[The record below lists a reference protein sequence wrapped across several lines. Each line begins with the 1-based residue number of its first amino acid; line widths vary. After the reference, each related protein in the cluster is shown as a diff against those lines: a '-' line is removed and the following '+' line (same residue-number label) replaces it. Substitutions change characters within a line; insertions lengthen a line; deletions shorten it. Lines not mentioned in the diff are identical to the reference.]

1 MHRTHISPSQTA
13 SRSAEPPPASS
24 TSPTLVR
31 GSVTIPNG
39 TENLAQF
46 RNPSCG
52 GSFWKVRLGGGSSGS
67 MEAAAQLTPGG
78 VRAIVDGA
86 LPAQIQP
93 VLQVLQVRQV
103 TNPNPNPNPNTSE
116 RYRMTLSDGAHSHQ
130 AILAT
135 AFNPFVWDGTL
146 RVGTIVHLNEF
157 ICNTIHDKRIII
169 VLKLEI
175 LQTECAII
183 GSPQNYLAQSLE
195 KVLDPSLSAIAAQK
209 NIGTDFGG
217 PGMLGSSIAPRAE
230 QASNNL
236 PYGVPYSG
244 AQGIVSSSIGQAL
257 EPDHNNGRAV
267 VPDHNNMFTG
277 GSYGTVSAQNTVN
290 ASMVEP
296 RSQQPS
302 LRSHHNQRFTVSGTR
317 EALTPPSNTYE
328 HPEKPSYQQLPPGY
342 INRTPVARNV
352 STSRVVPIS
361 ALHPYDT
368 RWTIKARVTAKTAVK
383 HWNNAR
389 GTGRLFSFDL
399 LDGEGGEI
407 RAVCFKEAVDQFYDL
422 IEVDKVYLISRGS
435 VRPAQKQFNA
445 LNNDNEITLEAL
457 TSSVEICSSDDY
469 NIPRAQYNFRQ
480 ISEIEDI
487 DSQTVIDLLGV
498 VTSVGPSVLITRKN
512 GIETQKRTLQLRDM
526 SGWSVEVTFW
536 GNFCDVEGQQLQLQC
551 DSVQPGKNKPD
562 FSDADR
568 LRQWYIAE
576 GENTACVSLSR
587 EQFNSVQ
594 AVRKTI
600 AQIGDG
606 NLGRDKANWI
616 TVKAAISHVHTDSFC
631 YPACPLIF
639 NEKPCN
645 KKVVDCGDGTWLC
658 ERCDKSFGNC
668 EYRYAVRFQIQ
679 DHTGTIYVTA
689 FQEAG
694 EHIFGCTA
702 QELHT
707 VRNIDRDDARFTEII
722 EGARWHPN
730 LFKLSIREESFN
742 DEPRVQC
749 KIVNA
754 EKLDP
759 SKESSILCK
768 DIDSLLQGRSGPSTG
783 DQGNFAT
790 NIGFSKSPGGHNVL
804 TSNNAYGMNVCG
816 VNQFGQK
823 GSVSGGMSTPS
834 TCMDN
839 QQQPGAGGFIGNNY
853 GSAGSNVR
861 LDLCF
866 KCNKP
871 GHYSRDCPQQA
882 TAPQHQAYGNGAA
895 SGGFMGGNYGSSAA
909 GNGRP
914 GSCFKCK
921 QPGHWAGECPGR

>member
-1 MHRTHISPSQTA
+1 
-13 SRSAEPPPASS
+13 
-24 TSPTLVR
+24 
-31 GSVTIPNG
+31 
-39 TENLAQF
+39 
-46 RNPSCG
+46 
-52 GSFWKVRLGGGSSGS
+52 
-67 MEAAAQLTPGG
+67 
-78 VRAIVDGA
+78 
-86 LPAQIQP
+86 
-93 VLQVLQVRQV
+93 
-103 TNPNPNPNPNTSE
+103 
-116 RYRMTLSDGAHSHQ
+116 
-130 AILAT
+130 
-135 AFNPFVWDGTL
+135 
-146 RVGTIVHLNEF
+146 
-157 ICNTIHDKRIII
+157 III

-853 GSAGSNVR
+853 G
-861 LDLCF
+861 
-866 KCNKP
+866 
-871 GHYSRDCPQQA
+871 
-882 TAPQHQAYGNGAA
+882 
-895 SGGFMGGNYGSSAA
+895 GFMGGNYGSSAA